1 MDEHRIRNGRKT
13 IPNWTTMNAQ
23 PAFYPRF
30 ATDRITIALADT
42 PVVMINGPRQ
52 CGKTTLVRG
61 LETGGRRY
69 FTLDDETVLASAG
82 ADPAGFVRELDVA
95 TIDEVQR
102 APDLLRAIKRSV
114 DDDRRPGRFLLTGS
128 ANILAVPKIAESLA
142 GRMEVVT
149 LLPLSQAEIR
159 GRRVEF
165 IDDAFAGKIRQ
176 PRHSIVGKELID
188 NVTTG
193 GYPEILTRQDGRRR
207 AAWAREYIRAIVERD
222 VRDIIELDKL
232 EQMPQL
238 LRALASHAGQLMNFS
253 QVGGQLRLDDKT
265 VRRYTGILEHVFL
278 VKRIE
283 PWFRNDL
290 KRIVKTPKLH
300 FLDTGLLS
308 VLLGANSER
317 LAIDRSQFGAVLE
330 SFVIS
335 EIHKIA
341 SWSNIDVRF
350 SHYRDKDQDEVDLII
365 ENEVGSLVAVE
376 VKASAT
382 VSAADFKG
390 LRKVAAAAGSNF
402 RLGVV
407 LYDGETVVPFGHG
420 LFAAPLSCLW
430 N

>member
-1 MDEHRIRNGRKT
+1 MS
-13 IPNWTTMNAQ
+13 AQ
-23 PAFYPRF
+23 VPLYPRY
-30 ATDRITIALADT
+30 ANDRITIALADT
-42 PVVMINGPRQ
+42 PVVMVNGPRQ

-61 LETGGRRY
+61 LENGGRRRY
-69 FTLDDETVLASAG
+69 ITLDDETVLASAR
-82 ADPAGFVRELDVA
+82 ADPAGFIRELDVA

-128 ANILAVPKIAESLA
+128 ANILAMPTIAESLA

-159 GRRVEF
+159 GRKADF
-165 IDDAFAGKIRQ
+165 IEDAFAGKVRQ
-176 PRHSIVGKELID
+176 PAHSTLGKELID
-188 NVTTG
+188 AVITG
-193 GYPEILTRQDGRRR
+193 GYPEVLARRDSRRR
-207 AAWAREYIRAIVERD
+207 AAWAREYIRAIIERD
-222 VRDIIELDKL
+222 VRDIIEVDKL

-238 LRALASHAGQLMNFS
+238 LRALASHASQLTNFS
-253 QVGGQLRLDDKT
+253 QLGGQLRLDDKT
-265 VRRYTGILEHVFL
+265 VRRYIGILEHVFL
-278 VKRIE
+278 VRRIE

-317 LAIDRSQFGAVLE
+317 VTADRSQFGSILE

-335 EIHKIA
+335 EILKIT
-341 SWSNIDVRF
+341 SWSGEEVRL
-350 SHYRDKDQDEVDLII
+350 SHYRDKDQDEVDLVM

-382 VSAADFKG
+382 VSIADFKG
-390 LRKVAAAAGSNF
+390 LRKVAQAAGSNF
-402 RLGVV
+402 RLGLV
-407 LYDGETVVPFGHG
+407 LYDGETVLPFGEG

>member
-1 MDEHRIRNGRKT
+1 MT
-13 IPNWTTMNAQ
+13 PQ
-23 PAFYPRF
+23 PPLYPRY
-30 ATDRITIALADT
+30 AQDRIAVALADT
-42 PVVMINGPRQ
+42 PVVTVNGPRQ

-61 LETGGRRY
+61 LETGDRRY
-69 FTLDDETVLASAG
+69 FTLDDETVLASAR
-82 ADPAGFVRELDVA
+82 ADPAGFIRELDVA

-128 ANILAVPKIAESLA
+128 ANILAMPTIAESLA

-159 GRRVEF
+159 GRKVDF
-165 IDDAFAGKIRQ
+165 IEDAFAGRIRQ
-176 PRHSIVGKELID
+176 PTHSILGRELVD
-188 NVTTG
+188 AVVTG
-193 GYPEILTRQDGRRR
+193 GYPEVLTRHDSRRR

-222 VRDIIELDKL
+222 VRDIVDVDKL
-232 EQMPQL
+232 QQMPQL
-238 LRALASHAGQLMNFS
+238 LRALASHASQLTNFS
-253 QVGGQLRLDDKT
+253 QLGGQLRLDDKT
-265 VRRYTGILEHVFL
+265 VRRYIGILEHVFL
-278 VKRIE
+278 VRRIE

-308 VLLGANSER
+308 VLLGANAER
-317 LAIDRSQFGAVLE
+317 ITADRSQFGAILE

-335 EIHKIA
+335 EILKIA
-341 SWSNIDVRF
+341 SWSGTEVRL
-350 SHYRDKDQDEVDLII
+350 SHYRDKDQDEVDLIM
-365 ENEVGSLVAVE
+365 EDDVGSLVAVE

-382 VSAADFKG
+382 VGASDFKG
-390 LRKVAAAAGSNF
+390 LRKVAQAAGEDF

-407 LYDGETVVPFGHG
+407 LYDGDTVLPFGER